1 MIGREDEV
9 REYRDRAARFN
20 WIVLGA
26 LLLLASRLFFLQIVK
41 GEELRRF
48 SEANRLKKEK
58 LFPTRGI
65 LYDRNGKVIVDNRAA
80 FDVVMLAQYYKF
92 TPEMN
97 AKLAKALGIPL
108 ADLERRLAK
117 VNRAPSF
124 IPILLKADVNKDVI
138 AAIEMEADGFPG
150 VDIEANAQ
158 RRYPLGEVGAQL
170 LGYIGEVNKTE
181 VEKLKSKGIEQGDFI
196 GRMGIERA
204 FDSYLRGENG
214 VGYVEVDARGRR
226 RKAEASERLLGFV
239 SQTDPQPGDNL
250 YLTLDAD
257 LQLVAGEAMKSR
269 NFTGSVIALD
279 PRTGEVLAMVSY
291 PSYQPAEIASREID
305 PKVWRALRENADR
318 PLRNRAVQDHYPPGS
333 TFKIFLTVAGLA
345 EGKITPKTQI
355 TCHGGMQFG
364 SRRFNCWKRHG
375 IVDTLRSIR
384 ESCDVFYYTLSNQL
398 GIDTIA
404 KWSRAFGLG
413 EPTRIGLESEAR
425 GLIPDSE
432 WKLKRFKDIWRP
444 GETLSVS
451 IGQGYVDVTPIQLV
465 AAYAAIGNGGFLY
478 KPYLVRRIERRTG
491 ETVKEFEPQLV
502 RKIDAPKEVFDVAK
516 EGLFQVVNVPGG
528 TAHYSGRSIYTHIAG
543 KTGTAQ
549 VRAFDDMMK
558 VKCESLP
565 RKFRHHGWFVGY
577 APSENPEI
585 AVVALAEHSCHGSS
599 AAPVVR
605 DVVEAYLKKQAMLA
619 GRELEPMKGAAKIA
633 QAPPRAREGEE
644 DETLPAPPVDMP
656 EAPRSSMGARRV
668 VPEPA
673 VPPSSEPD
681 DAAPEPPGDIE

>member
-9 REYRDRAARFN
+9 REYRDRATRFN
-20 WIVLGA
+20 WAVLA
-26 LLLLASRLFFLQIVK
+26 ALFLLLTRLFFLQILK

-97 AKLAKALGIPL
+97 AKLAKALGIPQTQ
-108 ADLERRLAK
+108 LEKRLAK
-117 VNRAPSF
+117 VSRSPSF

-138 AAIEMEADGFPG
+138 AAIEMEAEGFPG

-158 RRYPLGEVGAQL
+158 RRYPLGDAGAQL
-170 LGYIGEVNKTE
+170 LGYTGEVNKRE
-181 VEKLKSKGIEQGDFI
+181 VERLKSKGIEQGDYI
-196 GRMGIERA
+196 GRMGIERS
-204 FDSYLRGENG
+204 FDPYLRGENG
-214 VGYVEVDARGRR
+214 IGYVEVDAMGRR
-226 RKAEASERLLGFV
+226 RKAETNERLLGFV
-239 SQTDPQPGDNL
+239 SQTDPTPGDNL

-257 LQLVAGEAMKSR
+257 LQAVAGESMRSR
-269 NFTGSVIALD
+269 DFTGSVIALD
-279 PRTGEVLAMVSY
+279 PRTGEVLAMVSFPTY
-291 PSYQPAEIASREID
+291 KPSEIAGREVDAKIW
-305 PKVWRALRENADR
+305 KELRENDEK
-318 PLRNRAVQDHYPPGS
+318 PLRNRGVQDHYPPGS
-333 TFKIFLTVAGLA
+333 TFKPFMTIAGLA
-345 EGKITPKTQI
+345 EGKITPKSQV

-375 IVDTLRSIR
+375 IVDTVRSIR

-404 KWSRAFGLG
+404 KWARLFGLG
-413 EPTRIGLESEAR
+413 SPTHIGLESEAR
-425 GLIPDSE
+425 GLIPDSD

-478 KPYLVRRIERRTG
+478 KPYIVRRIERRTG
-491 ETVKEFEPQLV
+491 ETVKEFEPELV
-502 RKIDAPKEVFDVAK
+502 RKIDAPKEVFDTVK
-516 EGLFQVVNVPGG
+516 EGLFEVANAPGG
-528 TAHYSGRSIYTHIAG
+528 TAHYSGRSVYTYISG

-549 VRAFDDMMK
+549 VRAFEDMMK
-558 VKCESLP
+558 VKCDALP

-577 APSENPEI
+577 APRDNPEL
-585 AVVALAEHSCHGSS
+585 AVVALAEHSCHGTA

-605 DVVEAYLKKQAMLA
+605 DVIEAYLKKQALLA
-619 GRELEPMKGAAKIA
+619 GRELEPLKDQLKVVQAAKKVK
-633 QAPPRAREGEE
+633 EE
-644 DETLPAPPVDMP
+644 QEESIPLPPVDMP
-656 EAPRSSMGARRV
+656 EAPRAAGERPTAA
-668 VPEPA
+668 PQAPA
-673 VPPSSEPD
+673 EEEE
-681 DAAPEPPGDIE
+681 APEPPGEVE

>member
-9 REYRDRAARFN
+9 REYRDRATRFN
-20 WIVLGA
+20 WVVLAA
-26 LLLLASRLFFLQIVK
+26 LFVLVARLFFLQVLK

-97 AKLAKALGIPL
+97 AKLAKALGIPQT
-108 ADLERRLAK
+108 DLEKRLAK
-117 VNRAPSF
+117 VSRSPSF

-138 AAIEMEADGFPG
+138 AAIEMEAEGFPG

-158 RRYPLGEVGAQL
+158 RRYPLGETGAQL
-170 LGYIGEVNKTE
+170 LGYTGEVNKKE
-181 VEKLKSKGIEQGDFI
+181 VERLKSKGIEQGDFI
-196 GRMGIERA
+196 GRMGIERS
-204 FDSYLRGENG
+204 FDEYLRGENG
-214 VGYVEVDARGRR
+214 IGYVEVDAMGRR
-226 RKAEASERLLGFV
+226 RKAETNERLLGFV
-239 SQTDPQPGDNL
+239 SQTDPAPGDNL

-257 LQLVAGEAMKSR
+257 LQAVAGESMKAR
-269 NFTGSVIALD
+269 NYTGSVIALD

-291 PSYQPAEIASREID
+291 PTYSPSEIAGREVD
-305 PKVWRALRENADR
+305 AKVWKGLRENEDR
-318 PLRNRAVQDHYPPGS
+318 PLRNRGVQDHYPPGS
-333 TFKIFLTVAGLA
+333 TFKVFMTIAGLA
-345 EGKITPKTQI
+345 EGKISPKSQV

-375 IVDTLRSIR
+375 VVDTAKSIR
-384 ESCDVFYYTLSNQL
+384 ESCDVFYYQLSNQL
-398 GIDTIA
+398 GVDTIA

-413 EPTRIGLESEAR
+413 QPTRIGLESEAR

-478 KPYLVRRIERRTG
+478 KPYIVRRIERRTG
-491 ETVKEFEPQLV
+491 ETVKEFEPELV
-502 RKIDAPKEVFDVAK
+502 RKIDAPKEVFDIVK
-516 EGLFQVVNVPGG
+516 EGLFQVANAPGG
-528 TAHYSGRSIYTHIAG
+528 TAIFSGRSQYTYISG

-549 VRAFDDMMK
+549 VRAFEDMMK
-558 VKCESLP
+558 VKCEALP

-577 APSENPEI
+577 APRENPEL
-585 AVVALAEHSCHGSS
+585 AVVALAEHSCHGTS

-605 DVVEAYLKKQAMLA
+605 DVIEAYLKKQAMLA
-619 GRELEPMKGAAKIA
+619 GRELEPMKDQMKVAQAAKKA
-633 QAPPRAREGEE
+633 QVEQ
-644 DETLPAPPVDMP
+644 DETVPAPPVDMP
-656 EAPRSSMGARRV
+656 EAPRAAGPRRV
-668 VPEPA
+668 PT
-673 VPPSSEPD
+673 PPTAPVDEEES
-681 DAAPEPPGDIE
+681 APEPPGEVE